1 MKRYFLRL
9 FYIVLVAC
17 GVMSCG
23 RGANSATATTEIAT
37 ENESGQQVATPR
49 VFVPQLAPAMMPQE
63 EKITYMAE
71 HYWDKFDFA
80 DTVFIAEIDS
90 TRMLTA
96 MAVYARG
103 YVPDSL
109 VQRSM
114 SRLMQKASTSKR
126 MFEYFLMLADG
137 VLHDPNSP
145 LRDDERYIPVLEAA
159 IASPLLDEY
168 EKMPYEYDLKIAL
181 QNRVGREAN
190 DFYYTTA
197 DDKRHRMYDLKAEYL
212 IIFISNPGC
221 PMCREVKEA
230 LLASPQL
237 NELTER
243 GKLKVLVLYPDKD
256 LDAWREHLGD
266 YPDAWINGYD
276 ANQSITKENL
286 YDLRAIPSLY
296 LLDRAK
302 HVMAKDCTDVQYIES
317 LILGAE
323 QS

>member
-1 MKRYFLRL
+1 
-9 FYIVLVAC
+9 
-17 GVMSCG
+17 
-23 RGANSATATTEIAT
+23 
-37 ENESGQQVATPR
+37 
-49 VFVPQLAPAMMPQE
+49 VPQLAPAMMPQE
-63 EKITYMAE
+63 EKIVYMAE

-80 DTVFIAEIDS
+80 DTVFINEIDS

-126 MFEYFLMLADG
+126 MFEYFLMLANG

-168 EKMPYEYDLKIAL
+168 EKMPYEYDLKIAR

-197 DDKRHRMYDLKAEYL
+197 DGESHRMYDLKADYL

-221 PMCREVKEA
+221 PMCREVKEQITT
-230 LLASPQL
+230 SPMLQ
-237 NELTER
+237 ELIER
-243 GKLKVLVLYPDKD
+243 KELKVLVIYPDTD
-256 LDAWREHLGD
+256 LEAWREHLQD
-266 YPDAWINGYD
+266 YPASWINGYD
-276 ANQSITKENL
+276 ADQRIEKERL
-286 YDLRAIPSLY
+286 YDLKAIPALY
-296 LLDRAK
+296 LLDKQKR
-302 HVMAKDCTDVQYIES
+302 VMAKDCTDVAYIEKLLS
-317 LILGAE
+317 E
-323 QS
+323 